1 MLRIVLLGGTG
12 FVGRAILRRLE
23 QLPRESVEVRA
34 LVPGDPKRVAS
45 PLVTPVAGELPT
57 LPAGLFPEQPHVVV
71 HFATRQID
79 RDGRGFEAVNVGGMR
94 ALVRALPAACAGA
107 VYGSSLSV
115 YGQGPQEWVI
125 EDAPLAPGTDL
136 ARSRVRAERVL
147 FGAAQARGL
156 TAFALRPRFILGQ
169 GDRSTL
175 PALLSLFRL
184 GIRPGDGKQRFSVI
198 DVDDYADVVVR
209 LARRVLARQAG
220 SCPVQ
225 QPLNVGYAAPL
236 TLSDLHSALASRFG
250 LPAVRL
256 VLPVSSRATRLLSR
270 LPSRPLRQLLAQL
283 ELIGLPHYADVRSLA
298 AEIGEDV
305 VAQDPRLALYRAVA
319 RLQEVSR

>member
-1 MLRIVLLGGTG
+1 M
-12 FVGRAILRRLE
+12 
-23 QLPRESVEVRA
+23 
-34 LVPGDPKRVAS
+34 
-45 PLVTPVAGELPT
+45 
-57 LPAGLFPEQPHVVV
+57 
-71 HFATRQID
+71 
-79 RDGRGFEAVNVGGMR
+79 
-94 ALVRALPAACAGA
+94 
-107 VYGSSLSV
+107 
-115 YGQGPQEWVI
+115 
-125 EDAPLAPGTDL
+125 
-136 ARSRVRAERVL
+136 
-147 FGAAQARGL
+147 
-156 TAFALRPRFILGQ
+156 
-169 GDRSTL
+169 
-175 PALLSLFRL
+175 
-184 GIRPGDGKQRFSVI
+184 
-198 DVDDYADVVVR
+198 
-209 LARRVLARQAG
+209 
-220 SCPVQ
+220 Q